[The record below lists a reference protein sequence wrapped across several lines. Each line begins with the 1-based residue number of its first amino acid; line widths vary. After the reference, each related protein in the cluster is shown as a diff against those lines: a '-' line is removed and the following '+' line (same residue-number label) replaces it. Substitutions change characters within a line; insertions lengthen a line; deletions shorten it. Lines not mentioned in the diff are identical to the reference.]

1 MKKTGLLILSALALF
16 FYAGNLNAQVIDE
29 EESTEELDQFYER
42 AVTRKAKKPF
52 EYPYV
57 RDADVIWSRAVWRV
71 VDFREKMNQVFYYP
85 VEEDQGR
92 INMFTMID
100 KAASA
105 GTIKIYE
112 DDEFKTEIPDW
123 NEFKKKIGTT
133 RTEEIITVDLD
144 GMESVHDSTIYI
156 AMNPMDVKTLRIKE
170 RWFVDKQRSV
180 RDVRIVGLALIYFV
194 QRDDEAPQPMPLGW
208 IRFNDPEVRYL
219 LANTEVFNPQN
230 DAERRSYD
238 DIFQKRMFTSYV
250 IKESERF
257 NRSISDYLTGMDA
270 LYESDRVE
278 EDLLNVEQDMWEY

>member
-1 MKKTGLLILSALALF
+1 MKKTGLLMLSIFAMMF
-16 FYAGNLNAQVIDE
+16 FLRNVNAQIVDD
-29 EESTEELDQFYER
+29 ESTEELDQFYER
-42 AVTRKAKKPF
+42 AVTRNAKKPF

-57 RDADVIWSRAVWRV
+57 RDADVVWSRAIWRV

-100 KAASA
+100 RAASN

-112 DDEFKTEIPDW
+112 DDEFKVEIPDW
-123 NEFKKKIGTT
+123 NEFKQKIGVT
-133 RTEEIITVDLD
+133 RTEEIVTVDLD
-144 GMESVHDSTIYI
+144 GMEQVHDSVIYI
-156 AMNPMDVKTLRIKE
+156 PMNPMDVKTLRIKE

-180 RDVRIVGLALIYFV
+180 RDVRIIGFSLIYFV
-194 QRDDEAPQPMPLGW
+194 QRDETVQPMPLGW
-208 IRFNDPEVRYL
+208 VRFNDPEVRYL
-219 LANTEVFNPQN
+219 LANTEVFNPSN

-257 NRSISDYLTGMDA
+257 NRSISDYLSGMDA
-270 LYESDRVE
+270 LYEAERVE
-278 EDLLNVEQDMWEY
+278 DDLFNIEQDMWEY

>member
-1 MKKTGLLILSALALF
+1 MKKTGLLILSALAMFLF
-16 FYAGNLNAQVIDE
+16 SGNLYAQIVDGD
-29 EESTEELDQFYER
+29 ESTEELDQFYER
-42 AVTRKAKKPF
+42 TVTRNAKKPF

-57 RDADVIWSRAVWRV
+57 RDADVVWGRAVWRV

-100 KAASA
+100 RAASN
-105 GTIKIYE
+105 GTIKLYA
-112 DDEFKTEIPDW
+112 DDEFKEEIPDW
-123 NEFKKKIGTT
+123 NEHKQKLGSS

-144 GMESVHDSTIYI
+144 GMEQVHDSVIYI

-180 RDVRIVGLALIYFV
+180 RDVRIIGFALVYYV
-194 QRDDEAPQPMPLGW
+194 QREDEAPQPMPLGW
-208 IRFNDPEVRYL
+208 VRFNDPEVRYL
-219 LANTEVFNPQN
+219 LANTEVFNPSN

-257 NRSISDYLTGMDA
+257 NRSINDYLSGMDA
-270 LYESDRVE
+270 LYESERVE
-278 EDLLNVEQDMWEY
+278 DDLFNIEQDMWEY